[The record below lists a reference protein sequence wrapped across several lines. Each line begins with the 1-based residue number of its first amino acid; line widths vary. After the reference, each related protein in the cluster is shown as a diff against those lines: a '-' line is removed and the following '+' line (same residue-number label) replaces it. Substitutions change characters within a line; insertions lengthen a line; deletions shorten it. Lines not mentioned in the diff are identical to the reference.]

1 LRSLGRHLLVE
12 LYNCDSKILNDV
24 HKVEAI
30 MVDAAKHA
38 KANIVD
44 VVFHTFNPHGISGVI
59 VIAESHLAIHTWPE
73 YNFAS
78 VDVYTCGTEINP
90 WRAYNYMAK
99 RFKAKNTTALEMKRG
114 ILQLPA
120 KMLKHKPS

>member
-1 LRSLGRHLLVE
+1 MRSLGRHLLIE

-38 KANIVD
+38 RAKIVD
-44 VVFHTFNPHGISGVI
+44 VVFHTFNPHGISGVV

-73 YNFAS
+73 YNYAS
-78 VDVYTCGTEINP
+78 VDVFTCGTEINP
-90 WRAYNYMAK
+90 WRAYTYASK
-99 RFKAKNTTALEMKRG
+99 KFKAQNMTAIEMKRG
-114 ILQLPA
+114 VLPIPA
-120 KMLKHKPS
+120 RLIKHKP

>member
-1 LRSLGRHLLVE
+1 
-12 LYNCDSKILNDV
+12 
-24 HKVEAI
+24 
-30 MVDAAKHA
+30 MVDAARFAH
-38 KANIVD
+38 ANIVD

-78 VDVYTCGTEINP
+78 ADVYTCGTEINP
-90 WRAYNYMAK
+90 WRAYNYMVK
-99 RFKAKNTTALEMKRG
+99 RFKAKNTTAIEMKRG
-114 ILQLPA
+114 ILQLPS